1 MNSIE
6 ISTIVLS
13 SILIIFFLVFP
24 FYKSFVYYFE
34 RRKVSPVT
42 KVTKKINKTLEIDE
56 EIVTDPL
63 PVEDTSPKNS
73 PLKNSPLKNSP
84 PKIRPKPRKRI
95 RPKTS

>member
-13 SILIIFFLVFP
+13 SILIIMFLVFP

-34 RRKVSPVT
+34 RRNISPVT
-42 KVTKKINKTLEIDE
+42 KITKKINKTLEINGD
-56 EIVTDPL
+56 IVIDPL
-63 PVEDTSPKNS
+63 PTEDTP
-73 PLKNSPLKNSP
+73 PKNSP